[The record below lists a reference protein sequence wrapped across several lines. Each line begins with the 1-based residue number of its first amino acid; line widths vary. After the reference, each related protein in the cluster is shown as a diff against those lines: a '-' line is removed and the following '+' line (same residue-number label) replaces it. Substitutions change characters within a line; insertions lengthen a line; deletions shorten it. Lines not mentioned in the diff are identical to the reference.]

1 MNDVRRNPDNNPPN
15 SRLFIVCGK
24 SVTEDDFRET
34 FDSFGSVESV
44 EIHKD
49 RKGDSKGIAYVKFSK
64 TSEAALAVEE
74 MNGRCIG
81 QHPRPLKV
89 MIANSK
95 DQGKGRESN
104 EEERLLRLFVVISKD
119 LNEEDLKNYFNN
131 FGTVQYVN
139 IIKDRDTK
147 ESKGYAFIKF
157 YRLVHAAKAF
167 ELCDK
172 SYKAVFAE
180 PRPLRTQQQ
189 QDAHSGVHHN
199 NPNYSHHHHQQIT
212 NGFHHHKPTTQSSS
226 VHPPLLSP
234 TSESS
239 RLTVYCSL
247 SVNED
252 QLWRLF
258 DLIPGLDY
266 CEVREV
272 DQPNHRVVG
281 LVVYTNPTSAAYARK
296 KLHGFEYPP
305 GHRLIVR
312 HEDGGGGSVGVG
324 GGRMT
329 ASSASSS
336 PPPVAPVSGTT
347 LQSLAES
354 IAQATSL
361 IQAANFQDR
370 VGGGNNVHFSPPPT
384 TTTAYNNNNTSY
396 DPAYCS
402 ISLPPPQPLVP
413 METTVSE
420 RLFLVCTP
428 HPPPLYALK
437 DVFSRFGGLIDVY
450 LLKGKRCG
458 YALFSSSTT
467 AINAKTSLNGQD
479 VMGARLKV
487 MLAEPTKNV
496 EKESHEVITKTGSVS

>member
-34 FDSFGSVESV
+34 FDSYGSVESV

-49 RKGDSKGIAYVKFSK
+49 RKGDSKGIAYIKFSK

-89 MIANSK
+89 MIAHSK

-189 QDAHSGVHHN
+189 QQDAGVHHN
-199 NPNYSHHHHQQIT
+199 NPNYSHHQTT
-212 NGFHHHKPTTQSSS
+212 NGFHHQKLPTQSSS
-226 VHPPLLSP
+226 VYQPVSP
-234 TSESS
+234 ALDCS

-312 HEDGGGGSVGVG
+312 HEDDSGGSGAAG

-336 PPPVAPVSGTT
+336 PPPVPGST

-361 IQAANFQDR
+361 IQAANFHDR
-370 VGGGNNVHFSPPPT
+370 VGAPGSNLHHFSSPST
-384 TTTAYNNNNTSY
+384 TTVHNNNTTCY
-396 DPAYCS
+396 DPGYCS

-413 METTVSE
+413 MDTTVTE

-428 HPPPLYALK
+428 HPPPMYALK

-467 AINAKTSLNGQD
+467 AIKAKTSLNGQD

-496 EKESHEVITKTGSVS
+496 EKGSHEVITKTGSVS